1 MNLGNGALF
10 TRKGN
15 TIHVCVNAWPG
26 TTMIIGGIDK
36 KPKSADLEVSGNDV
50 EVTVK
55 GSRLILSGL
64 PAQPPDGP
72 VTVIALEFDAAP
84 IQNSTANRIVYA
96 VLGGGPEA

>member
-1 MNLGNGALF
+1 VVG
-10 TRKGN
+10 
-15 TIHVCVNAWPG
+15 
-26 TTMIIGGIDK
+26 
-36 KPKSADLEVSGNDV
+36 
-50 EVTVK
+50 TVK

-64 PAQPPDGP
+64 PAQPPDQP